1 MKASTI
7 IILVAMFAA
16 PIRLIAGIDPP
27 RALTFGVNSIPTNS
41 FDPNN
46 PAGFGY
52 QLVFAD
58 DFDSLTSIDVN
69 GSLSPTFKWYTTP
82 FFQPA
87 SKFTPSLI
95 AINNG
100 ILTLESTPSSTRNAN
115 IATAAPAKNLQGWVG
130 KTFGGGGYFEAKIAF
145 DPATV
150 DTKNGWPSFWSMGIE
165 HMAGKGADQWQGQV
179 KDYSHFIEDDFFE
192 YLSASFAGQNSYA
205 ATMHDWY
212 GIWKIT
218 CLPAAFCNINNH
230 SAGVSKFKNAIIKS
244 NVSIDWTQFH
254 VIGQLWVPSNNVN
267 KIGYVQNYFDGIPTS
282 KVSWNM
288 ATNLMPP
295 PQGDFIFSIMDTSHL
310 VVILGTGVKQPL
322 HVDWVRVWQLGTT
335 N

>member
-1 MKASTI
+1 
-7 IILVAMFAA
+7 MFAA

-27 RALTFGVNSIPTNS
+27 RNLTFGVKSIPTNS

-46 PAGFGY
+46 PAGLGY

-69 GSLSPTFKWYTTP
+69 GSLSPAFKWYTTP
-82 FFQPA
+82 FFVPA
-87 SKFTPSLI
+87 SKKFTPSLI
-95 AINNG
+95 TINNG
-100 ILTLESTPSSTRNAN
+100 ILTLESTPGGTGNGMLE
-115 IATAAPAKNLQGWVG
+115 TAAPANNLQGWVG
-130 KTFGGGGYFEAKIAF
+130 KTFGGGAYFEAKIAF
-145 DPATV
+145 NPATV
-150 DTKNGWPSFWSMGIE
+150 DTKNGWPSFWSMSIE
-165 HMAGKGADQWQGQV
+165 HMAAKGADQWQGQA
-179 KDYSHFIEDDFFE
+179 KGYTHFIEDDFFE
-192 YLSASFAGQNSYA
+192 YVTASFAGPNSYG

-212 GIWKIT
+212 GIWKKT
-218 CLPAAFCNINNH
+218 CLPAAFCSIKNIL
-230 SAGVSKFKNAIIKS
+230 GGGSKFNNGHIRLTQ
-244 NVSIDWTQFH
+244 NIDWTQFH
-254 VIGQLWVPSNNVN
+254 VIGQLWVPSDNVN

-310 VVILGTGVKQPL
+310 VVILGTGIKQPL
-322 HVDWVRVWQLGTT
+322 HVDWVRVWQLT